1 MKISTRFAAT
11 ALTACLGLGGIA
23 GPASASSE
31 RLPREDFPAC
41 NVSRMTYCI
50 ESVTFME
57 PGANIAG
64 TWVDKAG
71 TVVDGYGTP
80 VTDVFTT
87 STAFPGRWSYQGF
100 PVTTRGYDGV
110 YIKVGPANQY
120 TDIMSISVEPAGKKS
135 ATEVGRVITTNPT
148 TLEQAVQS
156 LSLDSGV
163 SVKVRLG
170 PLTPGVTVAVADD
183 AKINKSMSGKT
194 PVLDFS
200 GYPVTVPLHKR
211 TSDCESEEGSSYAE
225 VNQLLAVV
233 AFTSGRDPFGVAG
246 LSGDMLI
253 SSNGVCQLSTPVWDA
268 GALEMNFTTAA
279 PHFSSTGEENRG
291 FYRAFIPATDAAIL
305 YGITDPTVAKSDLKL
320 EIDSDIYGTKIAAR
334 AVSGSKKGIIIS
346 YTGFK
351 FSAPTLSLKAKNKA
365 KFKKLK
371 KQKTKAVVKK
381 AIAKNKKNRK

>member
-57 PGANIAG
+57 PGTNIAG
-64 TWVDKAG
+64 TWVDDAE
-71 TVVDGYGTP
+71 TIVDGYGSP

-87 STAFPGRWSYQGF
+87 STTFPGRWSYQGF
-100 PVTTRGYDGV
+100 SAGTRGYDGV
-110 YIKVGPANQY
+110 YVKVGPANQY
-120 TDIMSISVEPAGKKS
+120 VDILSISIEPAGKNS
-135 ATEVGRVITTNPT
+135 SGGVGRVVTNFGT
-148 TLEQAVQS
+148 DLAAVQS

-163 SVKVRLG
+163 AVKVRLG
-170 PLTPGVTVAVADD
+170 KLSPGVTVAVADD
-183 AKINKSMSGKT
+183 AKVNRSLSGST
-194 PVLDFS
+194 TVLDFS

-211 TSDCESEEGSSYAE
+211 TSDCESEEGESYAE

-233 AFTSGRDPFGVAG
+233 AFTTGRDPFGVAG

-253 SSNGVCQLSTPVWDA
+253 SSNGVCQLSTPLWDPIK
-268 GALEMNFTTAA
+268 LEMNFTTAA
-279 PHFSSTGEENRG
+279 PHFSSTGAENRG

-351 FSAPTLSLKAKNKA
+351 FSAPTLTLKAKNTS

-381 AIAKNKKNRK
+381 AIAKNKANKK

>member
-1 MKISTRFAAT
+1 MKLSIRFAAT
-11 ALTACLGLGGIA
+11 AITACLGLSGLA

-57 PGANIAG
+57 PGTTIAG
-64 TWVDKAG
+64 SWVDDAA
-71 TVVDGYGTP
+71 TIIDGYGSP
-80 VTDVFTT
+80 VTDVFMT
-87 STAFPGRWSYQGF
+87 STTYPGRWSYQGF
-100 PVTTRGYDGV
+100 AATTRGYDGV
-110 YIKVGPANQY
+110 YVKVGPANPY
-120 TDIMSISVEPAGKKS
+120 TDIMSISIEPAGRNAS
-135 ATEVGRVITTNPT
+135 GGVGRVITTNST

-170 PLTPGVTVAVADD
+170 KLSPGVTVAVADE
-183 AKINKSMSGKT
+183 AKVNRSLSGST
-194 PVLDFS
+194 TVLDFS
-200 GYPVTVPLHKR
+200 GYPVSVPLHKR

-246 LSGDMLI
+246 LSGDMLV

-268 GALEMNFTTAA
+268 AALEMNFTTAA
-279 PHFSSTGEENRG
+279 PHFSSKGIENRG

-305 YGITDPTVAKSDLKL
+305 YGITDPTVAKSDLQL
-320 EIDSDIYGTKIAAR
+320 EIDSDVYGTNIAAR

-351 FSAPTLSLKAKNKA
+351 FSKPTLTLKAKNKA

-381 AIAKNKKNRK
+381 AIAKNKKNKK